1 MSAPHKIDQ
10 KLAPKQTN
18 ESEFEDSILGSA
30 SDIVGLFHVIKFGK
44 GVYWRLLL
52 ALSLVLASS
61 MAVMASAR
69 IMGAI
74 ATALASTAASDLSL
88 LAAVFM
94 GLEIASVILQYLGRV
109 TLAHA
114 TIEITYRIR
123 CELFAKIERLP
134 IAYFDSQPLGRTITR
149 VTADVEGIE
158 TFFNGTLARV
168 LIAIINLV
176 TVLITMLVLDLR
188 FGAFVLLASI
198 PALVSSVAFRRPVRH
213 WLRTYKKRAAHVN
226 AKLAENLSGL
236 AVIRAFGLEEWSK
249 REYDREA
256 GSMRDAG
263 LNTMN
268 WNSLLRPLALL
279 LCSVPTLMVVWYG
292 GQDTIA
298 GGMALGTLV
307 SFVRLSERFVS
318 PIRTLSQ
325 EIQNIQEALVSSE
338 RVRKMLQEPE
348 EKDVLGPDGS
358 RTPEIQGKVEFKQV
372 SMRYGPKSPWAL
384 RGVSFAISPGMKVGL
399 VGASGSGKST
409 TLSLLPRFYP
419 FEAGEILLD
428 DMPIETL
435 RRDHLRSQLG
445 FVGQDTVITAGSI
458 RSNLLSGLGKGTAT
472 SDEML
477 LAACRRTG
485 LDLVLRD
492 MSDGLDQKV
501 VEGGDNLSMGQRQ
514 LIALTRMLLR
524 NPRIMILDEATA
536 NIDERTEKLV
546 QSAVIEVMEGRTT
559 FVIAHRL
566 STIEHCDVILVF
578 RHGEIV
584 ESGTHQSLK
593 ALGGYYDQL
602 TMGRAQELAE
612 LEL

>member
-1 MSAPHKIDQ
+1 MSASPNSNQ
-10 KLAPKQTN
+10 SSTSKQTN
-18 ESEFEDSILGSA
+18 ESDFEDSILGSA
-30 SDIVGLFHVIKFGK
+30 SDIAGLFHVIKFGK
-44 GVYWRLLL
+44 GVYWRLMG
-52 ALSLVLASS
+52 ALSLILASS
-61 MAVMASAR
+61 IAVMGSAR
-69 IMGAI
+69 IMGSM
-74 ATALASTAASDLSL
+74 ASLLSVASDIQIGL
-88 LAAVFM
+88 LAAGFM
-94 GLEIASVILQYLGRV
+94 SLETLSVILQYLGRV

-123 CELFAKIERLP
+123 CELFTKIERLP

-168 LIAIINLV
+168 LIALINLV
-176 TVLITMLVLDLR
+176 TVLITMLLFDLR
-188 FGAFVLLASI
+188 FGAFVLMASI
-198 PALVSSVAFRRPVRH
+198 PALISSVAFRRPVRH
-213 WLRTYKKRAAHVN
+213 WLRTYKKRAAQVN

-236 AVIRAFGLEEWSK
+236 AVIKAFGLEEWSK
-249 REYDREA
+249 KEYDREA
-256 GSMRDAG
+256 AHMRDAG

-279 LCSVPTLMVVWYG
+279 LCSVPTLMVLWYG

-298 GGMALGTLV
+298 GSMTLGTLV
-307 SFVRLSERFVS
+307 AFVRLSERFVS

-348 EKDVLGPDGS
+348 EQDVLGPDGTLS
-358 RTPEIQGKVEFKQV
+358 PDIHGHVEFKNI

-384 RGVSFAISPGMKVGL
+384 RDVSFVVRPGMKVGL

-409 TLSLLPRFYP
+409 TLNLLPRFYP
-419 FEAGEILLD
+419 FEAGEILID
-428 DMPIETL
+428 NVPIQNL

-445 FVGQDTVITAGSI
+445 FVGQDTVITAGTI
-458 RSNLLSGLGKGTAT
+458 RSNLLSGIGRGIAT

-477 LAACRRTG
+477 WAACERTG
-485 LDLVLRD
+485 LDIVLND
-492 MSDGLDQKV
+492 LPDGLDQNV

-536 NIDERTEKLV
+536 NIDERAEKLV
-546 QSAVIEVMEGRTT
+546 QAAVVEVMEGRTT

-578 RHGEIV
+578 RDGRIV
-584 ESGTHQSLK
+584 EQGTHESLRS
-593 ALGGYYDQL
+593 LGAYYHQL
-602 TMGRAQELAE
+602 TMGRAHQLDAT
-612 LEL
+612 

>member
-1 MSAPHKIDQ
+1 MTAPQMSDQ
-10 KLAPKQTN
+10 KSIPKQTN
-18 ESEFEDSILGSA
+18 EPEFEDSILGSA
-30 SDIVGLFHVIKFGK
+30 NDIVGLFHVIKFGK

-52 ALSLVLASS
+52 ALGLILSSS
-61 MAVMASAR
+61 MAVMGSAR
-69 IMGAI
+69 TMG
-74 ATALASTAASDLSL
+74 ALASALESGLEADLRL
-88 LAAVFM
+88 LAATFM
-94 GLEIASVILQYLGRV
+94 GLEITSVILQYLGRV

-134 IAYFDSQPLGRTITR
+134 IGYFDAQPLGRTITR

-168 LIAIINLV
+168 LIAIINLM
-176 TVLITMLVLDLR
+176 TVLLTMLVMDLR
-188 FGAFVLLASI
+188 FGSFVLLASI
-198 PALVSSVAFRRPVRH
+198 PALLSSVAFRRPVRH

-236 AVIRAFGLEEWSK
+236 AVIRAFGLEDWSK
-249 REYDREA
+249 GEYDQEA
-256 GSMRDAG
+256 HAMLDAG

-279 LCSVPTLMVVWYG
+279 LCSVPTMMVLWYG
-292 GQDTIA
+292 GQSTIA

-307 SFVRLSERFVS
+307 AFVRLSERFVS

-338 RVRKMLQEPE
+338 RVRKMLGEPE
-348 EKDVLGPDGS
+348 ESCILGPDGT
-358 RTPEIQGKVEFKQV
+358 RTPDLYGKVEFKQV
-372 SMRYGPKSPWAL
+372 SMRYSSKAPWAL
-384 RGVSFAISPGMKVGL
+384 RHVSFVIQPGMKVGL

-409 TLSLLPRFYP
+409 TVSLLPRFYP
-419 FEAGEILLD
+419 FEAGEVLLD
-428 DMPIETL
+428 DQPIETL
-435 RRDHLRSQLG
+435 SREHLRSQLG
-445 FVGQDTVITAGSI
+445 FVGQDTVITAGTI
-458 RSNLLSGLGKGTAT
+458 RSNLLSGLGKGALT
-472 SDEML
+472 SDEDL
-477 LAACRRTG
+477 LRSCRRTG
-485 LDLVLRD
+485 LDQILRD
-492 MSDGLDQKV
+492 IPDGFDYKV

-536 NIDERTEKLV
+536 NIDERAEKLV
-546 QSAVIEVMEGRTT
+546 QTAVVEVMEGRTT

-584 ESGTHQSLK
+584 ERGTHDSLK
-593 ALGGYYDQL
+593 ALGGYYAQL
-602 TMGRAQELAE
+602 TMGRAPELAE
-612 LEL
+612 A